1 MPLFKHVEIK
11 PNTFLV
17 IWKITESEIYLNK
30 GLNNFNQYSSKL
42 NKLKGQSERRQ
53 FLSILQLLQLKNLSF
68 EDLKYNKSGKPELD
82 NNFISI
88 THSFDYSGIILS
100 DRKVGIDIEKLR
112 PSILKISKKFINQHE
127 INLIGELSIENLTKV
142 WTIKEAIFKAFGFS
156 GIDFKKNIIIE
167 SINTGFQKA
176 NVKINKN
183 NKVEYYDVEIISFS
197 QYICSIAI

>member
-17 IWKITESEIYLNK
+17 IWEITESEIYLNK
-30 GLNNFNQYSSKL
+30 GLNNLNQYSSKL
-42 NKLKGQSERRQ
+42 NQLKGQSQRKQ

-112 PSILKISKKFINQHE
+112 PSIVKISKKFINQHE

>member
-11 PNTFLV
+11 PNTFLI
-17 IWKITESEIYLNK
+17 IWEITESEIYLNK

-42 NKLKGQSERRQ
+42 NQLKGQSQRKQ

-112 PSILKISKKFINQHE
+112 PSIVKISKKFINQHE

>member
-17 IWKITESEIYLNK
+17 IWEITESEIYLNK
-30 GLNNFNQYSSKL
+30 GLNNLNQYSSKL
-42 NKLKGQSERRQ
+42 NQLKGQSQRKQ

-68 EDLKYNKSGKPELD
+68 EDLKYNKRGKPELD

-112 PSILKISKKFINQHE
+112 PSIVKISKKFINQHE

>member
-17 IWKITESEIYLNK
+17 IWEITESEIYLNK

-42 NKLKGQSERRQ
+42 NKLKGQSQRRQ

>member
-1 MPLFKHVEIK
+1 M
-11 PNTFLV
+11 
-17 IWKITESEIYLNK
+17 YLNK

-42 NKLKGQSERRQ
+42 NQLKGQSQRKQ

>member
-17 IWKITESEIYLNK
+17 IWEITESEIYLNK
-30 GLNNFNQYSSKL
+30 GLNNLNQYSSKL
-42 NKLKGQSERRQ
+42 NQLKGQSQRKQ

-68 EDLKYNKSGKPELD
+68 EDLKYNKRGKPELD

-112 PSILKISKKFINQHE
+112 PSIVKISKKFINQHE

-183 NKVEYYDVEIISFS
+183 NKAEYYDVEIISFS

>member
-17 IWKITESEIYLNK
+17 IWEITESEIYLNK

-42 NKLKGQSERRQ
+42 NQLKGQSQRKQ

>member
-17 IWKITESEIYLNK
+17 IWEITESEIYLNK

-42 NKLKGQSERRQ
+42 NKLKGQSQRRQ

-112 PSILKISKKFINQHE
+112 PSIVKISKKFINQHE

>member
-17 IWKITESEIYLNK
+17 IWEITESEIYLNK
-30 GLNNFNQYSSKL
+30 GLNNLNQYSSKL
-42 NKLKGQSERRQ
+42 NQLKGQSQRKQ

-68 EDLKYNKSGKPELD
+68 EDLKYNKRGKPELD

>member
-17 IWKITESEIYLNK
+17 IWEITESEIYLNK
-30 GLNNFNQYSSKL
+30 GLNNLNQYSSKL
-42 NKLKGQSERRQ
+42 NQLKGQSQRKQ

-112 PSILKISKKFINQHE
+112 PSIVKISKKFINQHE

-156 GIDFKKNIIIE
+156 GIDFQKNIIIE

>member
-17 IWKITESEIYLNK
+17 IWEITESEIYLNK
-30 GLNNFNQYSSKL
+30 GLNNFNQYSSEL
-42 NKLKGQSERRQ
+42 NKLKRQSQRRQ

-112 PSILKISKKFINQHE
+112 PSIVKISKKFINQHE